1 MNAANKKLKTEQE
14 IVIQTLTDKELKDF
28 DPPIVSAKKPF
39 LYQPAKNAD
48 GSTKEMTRR
57 AKNSSCVSMVNEFL
71 GVGGFS
77 KVYKFKKDDKNKAVK
92 KIMSNPKIYSAKL
105 TIVDSVKREVFG
117 MIKCACKHTVKLY
130 EVYQNQAMDNF
141 FLLMELCDGNMEH
154 LIASL
159 GRPLNT
165 MEIKEVLNQLN
176 EVFFKLY
183 ISNIIHRDIKPTNIL
198 FLDESQN
205 KNEKDKDK
213 DKADKN
219 GKDDIAGKAD
229 KNDNDGKTD
238 IDNKTDKDDKTDKED
253 KTDNDNSKNLPFNGK
268 KLTFKLTDYGVCLPL
283 YSNQFSCGQFM
294 GTLDFMA
301 PEIYE
306 KKTSVE
312 QPMYTTKIDLFS
324 LGQTI
329 LNLMG
334 FIKKARPLDIKGIKE
349 LRKNNTLFNGSYQD
363 QLLADLIFNN
373 LLVADPDDRVNWE
386 LYFLHPFFENN
397 EEEDTQDK
405 SESDSN
411 IQTNNN
417 TNNKDEEN
425 HVKIN

>member
-1 MNAANKKLKTEQE
+1 MNANNKKLKTEQE
-14 IVIQTLTDKELKDF
+14 IIIQTLTDKELNDYA
-28 DPPIVSAKKPF
+28 PPIVSAKKPNF
-39 LYQPAKNAD
+39 MVIPEKNED
-48 GSTKEMTRR
+48 GTPKETLRR
-57 AKNSSCVSMVNEFL
+57 AKNNTCVSMVNEFL

-77 KVYKFKKDDKNKAVK
+77 KVYKFKKDDQHKAVK

-130 EVYQNQAMDNF
+130 EVYQNQAQDNF
-141 FLLMELCDGNMEH
+141 FLLMELCNGNMEH
-154 LIASL
+154 LINLL

-165 MEIKEVLNQLN
+165 LEMKEVLNQLN

-198 FLDESQN
+198 YLEEPQN
-205 KNEKDKDK
+205 ND
-213 DKADKN
+213 DKN
-219 GKDDIAGKAD
+219 NN
-229 KNDNDGKTD
+229 NDN
-238 IDNKTDKDDKTDKED
+238 KD
-253 KTDNDNSKNLPFNGK
+253 LPFNGK
-268 KLTFKLTDYGVCLPL
+268 NLTFKLTDYGVCLPL
-283 YSNQFSCGQFM
+283 YSNQFSISQFM

-312 QPMYTTKIDLFS
+312 QPMYTPKIDLFS

-349 LRKNNTLFNGSYQD
+349 LRKANTLFNGSYED

-373 LLVADPDDRVNWE
+373 LLVADPDDRVNWD
-386 LYFLHPFFENN
+386 LYFLHPFFEKN
-397 EEEDTQDK
+397 EEENK
-405 SESDSN
+405 LNNSN
-411 IQTNNN
+411 SKNNIKYDDN
-417 TNNKDEEN
+417 S
-425 HVKIN
+425 VQIN

>member
-1 MNAANKKLKTEQE
+1 MNANNKKLNTEQE
-14 IVIQTLTDKELKDF
+14 IIIQTLTDKELNDYA
-28 DPPIVSAKKPF
+28 PPIVSAKKPNF
-39 LYQPAKNAD
+39 MVIPEKNED
-48 GSTKEMTRR
+48 GTPKETLRR
-57 AKNSSCVSMVNEFL
+57 AKNNTCVSMVNEFL

-77 KVYKFKKDDKNKAVK
+77 KVYKFKKDDQHKAVK

-130 EVYQNQAMDNF
+130 EVYQNQAQDNF
-141 FLLMELCDGNMEH
+141 FLLMELCNGNMEH
-154 LIASL
+154 LINLL

-165 MEIKEVLNQLN
+165 LEIKEVLNQLN

-198 FLDESQN
+198 YLEEPQN
-205 KNEKDKDK
+205 ND
-213 DKADKN
+213 DKN
-219 GKDDIAGKAD
+219 NN
-229 KNDNDGKTD
+229 NDN
-238 IDNKTDKDDKTDKED
+238 KD
-253 KTDNDNSKNLPFNGK
+253 LPFNGK
-268 KLTFKLTDYGVCLPL
+268 NLTFKLTDYGVCLPL
-283 YSNQFSCGQFM
+283 YSNQFSISQFM

-312 QPMYTTKIDLFS
+312 QPMYTPKIDLFS

-349 LRKNNTLFNGSYQD
+349 LRKANTLFNGSYED

-386 LYFLHPFFENN
+386 LYFLHPFFEKN
-397 EEEDTQDK
+397 EEENK
-405 SESDSN
+405 LNNSN
-411 IQTNNN
+411 SKNNI
-417 TNNKDEEN
+417 KDDDN
-425 HVKIN
+425 SVQIN

>member
-1 MNAANKKLKTEQE
+1 MNANNKKLNTEQE
-14 IVIQTLTDKELKDF
+14 IIIQTLTDKELNDYA
-28 DPPIVSAKKPF
+28 PPIVSAKKPNF
-39 LYQPAKNAD
+39 MVIPEKNED
-48 GSTKEMTRR
+48 GTPKETLRR
-57 AKNSSCVSMVNEFL
+57 AKNNTCVSMVNEFL

-77 KVYKFKKDDKNKAVK
+77 KVYKFKKDDQHKAVK

-130 EVYQNQAMDNF
+130 EVYQNQAQDNF
-141 FLLMELCDGNMEH
+141 FLLMELCNGNMEH
-154 LIASL
+154 LINLL

-165 MEIKEVLNQLN
+165 LEIKEVLNQLN

-198 FLDESQN
+198 YLEEPQN
-205 KNEKDKDK
+205 ND
-213 DKADKN
+213 DKN
-219 GKDDIAGKAD
+219 NN
-229 KNDNDGKTD
+229 NDN
-238 IDNKTDKDDKTDKED
+238 KD
-253 KTDNDNSKNLPFNGK
+253 LPFNGK
-268 KLTFKLTDYGVCLPL
+268 NLTFKLTDYGVCLPL
-283 YSNQFSCGQFM
+283 YSNQFSISQFM

-312 QPMYTTKIDLFS
+312 QPMYTPKIDLFS

-349 LRKNNTLFNGSYQD
+349 LRKANTLFNGSYED

-386 LYFLHPFFENN
+386 LYFLHPFFEKN
-397 EEEDTQDK
+397 EEENK
-405 SESDSN
+405 LNNSN
-411 IQTNNN
+411 SKNNIKYDDN
-417 TNNKDEEN
+417 S
-425 HVKIN
+425 VQIN

>member
-1 MNAANKKLKTEQE
+1 MNANNKKLNTEQE
-14 IVIQTLTDKELKDF
+14 IIIQTLTDKELNDYA
-28 DPPIVSAKKPF
+28 PPIVSAKKPNF
-39 LYQPAKNAD
+39 MVIPEKNED
-48 GSTKEMTRR
+48 GTPKETLRR
-57 AKNSSCVSMVNEFL
+57 AKNNTCVSMVNEFL

-77 KVYKFKKDDKNKAVK
+77 KVYKFKKDDQHKEVK

-130 EVYQNQAMDNF
+130 EVYQNQAQDNF
-141 FLLMELCDGNMEH
+141 FLLMELCNGNMEH
-154 LIASL
+154 LINLL

-165 MEIKEVLNQLN
+165 LEIKEVLNQLN

-198 FLDESQN
+198 YLEEPQN
-205 KNEKDKDK
+205 ND
-213 DKADKN
+213 DKN
-219 GKDDIAGKAD
+219 NN
-229 KNDNDGKTD
+229 NDN
-238 IDNKTDKDDKTDKED
+238 KD
-253 KTDNDNSKNLPFNGK
+253 LPFNGK
-268 KLTFKLTDYGVCLPL
+268 NLTFKLTDYGVCLPL
-283 YSNQFSCGQFM
+283 YSNQFSISQFM

-312 QPMYTTKIDLFS
+312 QPMYTPKIDLFS

-349 LRKNNTLFNGSYQD
+349 LRKANTLFNGSYED

-386 LYFLHPFFENN
+386 LYFLHPFFEKN
-397 EEEDTQDK
+397 EEENK
-405 SESDSN
+405 LNNSN
-411 IQTNNN
+411 SKNNI
-417 TNNKDEEN
+417 KDDDN
-425 HVKIN
+425 SVQIN